1 MHGQQ
6 NAKKIVVMFVF
17 LMEKEIVLCEEI
29 TEVLYKIH
37 VNICV
42 QGRATSTADSCN
54 PLTSVVLFRPWV
66 MVCEGNCGRQ
76 NGIKKFPIEY
86 LRYSILVMF
95 NKFSIKISVL
105 TFRRLMST
113 IVDVRLR

>member
-1 MHGQQ
+1 MHGQQNDKYTEMHGQQ

-42 QGRATSTADSCN
+42 QGRATSTADSCK

-76 NGIKKFPIEY
+76 NGIKKVSY
-86 LRYSILVMF
+86 R
-95 NKFSIKISVL
+95 KFTLFHISNV
-105 TFRRLMST
+105 
-113 IVDVRLR
+113 